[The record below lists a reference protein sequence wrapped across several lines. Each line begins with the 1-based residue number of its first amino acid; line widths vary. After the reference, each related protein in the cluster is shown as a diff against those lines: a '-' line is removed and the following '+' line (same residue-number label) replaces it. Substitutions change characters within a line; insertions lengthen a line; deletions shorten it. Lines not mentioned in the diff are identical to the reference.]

1 MQLKIDSQLLKDL
14 NINDYSLLLGIHK
27 KKLKKNLSITNLGEN
42 IEKEQHE
49 INSINNV
56 INNDINNN
64 NDNNT
69 ENTNSNIS
77 NFSFSSKEQE
87 SKNDKLTNYK
97 NNKLDFSS
105 ERVTISSLNKSYIK
119 NDTEDK
125 LTNNNIFDNK
135 GIILE
140 DGGILNEK
148 ENEIYYMGII
158 DILTNYDCV
167 KVGEFIY
174 KSVRYCTKKM
184 SCVSPAAYQERFIN
198 YLQQIIPPNY
208 NKNSNEENNKGEV

>member
-1 MQLKIDSQLLKDL
+1 MK
-14 NINDYSLLLGIHK
+14 INDYSLLLGIHK

-97 NNKLDFSS
+97 NNKFDFSS

-125 LTNNNIFDNK
+125 LTNNKINEIKKEEFNNNIFDNK

-158 DILTNYDCV
+158 DILMNYDCV

>member
-1 MQLKIDSQLLKDL
+1 M
-14 NINDYSLLLGIHK
+14 
-27 KKLKKNLSITNLGEN
+27 
-42 IEKEQHE
+42 
-49 INSINNV
+49 
-56 INNDINNN
+56 
-64 NDNNT
+64 
-69 ENTNSNIS
+69 
-77 NFSFSSKEQE
+77 
-87 SKNDKLTNYK
+87 
-97 NNKLDFSS
+97 
-105 ERVTISSLNKSYIK
+105 NKSYIK

-125 LTNNNIFDNK
+125 LTNNKINEIKKEEFNNNIFDNK